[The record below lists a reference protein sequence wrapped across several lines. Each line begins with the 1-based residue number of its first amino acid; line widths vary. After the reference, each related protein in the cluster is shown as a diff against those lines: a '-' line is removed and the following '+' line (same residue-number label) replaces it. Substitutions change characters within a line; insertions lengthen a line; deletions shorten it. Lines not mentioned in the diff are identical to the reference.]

1 MRENVAVKRAPGP
14 EVKSSAEDVVKT
26 FLRSVDSAK
35 RSEQPYRHW
44 ALQACF
50 PADSVDDVLTLPF
63 EAPSLDGVSGKR
75 ELHNNT
81 RKYFDVENRE
91 RFPVCEAIAQAFQD
105 KRVTSHIEK
114 AFGTVKY
121 AQPNSHKSDDDLDL
135 DVISRGGKILST
147 IQLMTGHKAFVITI
161 RKYKSKKYH
170 LPTRE
175 ELPRMLTRLDSAFS
189 KAFAS
194 NRLVC
199 ADIAPGIKGKDIPP
213 GLSGRHAYAVLGYDQ
228 ATHIVTVW
236 NPHGKDYKPKASPP
250 NSTNGYPVK
259 KGVFEIPLKDFVRVF
274 KAVTYETSASL
285 TPEAAPKRRRGGA

>member
-50 PADSVDDVLTLPF
+50 PAGSVDDVMTLPF
-63 EAPSLDGVSGKR
+63 DAPSLDGVSGKR

-114 AFGTVKY
+114 AFGTNLKGTYLRIEFAQDIDGFWLEPHTDLGVKVFTMLLY
-121 AQPNSHKSDDDLDL
+121 LSKDPSHQDLGTDIY
-135 DVISRGGKILST
+135 DGDKRHFG
-147 IQLMTGHKAFVITI
+147 
-161 RKYKSKKYH
+161 R
-170 LPTRE
+170 
-175 ELPRMLTRLDSAFS
+175 SAF
-189 KAFAS
+189 
-194 NRLVC
+194 
-199 ADIAPGIKGKDIPP
+199 APNGAMVFIPGNNTYHGFEKRPIKGVRISLIINYVTNEWRAREQ
-213 GLSGRHAYAVLGYDQ
+213 LS
-228 ATHIVTVW
+228 
-236 NPHGKDYKPKASPP
+236 
-250 NSTNGYPVK
+250 
-259 KGVFEIPLKDFVRVF
+259 F
-274 KAVTYETSASL
+274 
-285 TPEAAPKRRRGGA
+285 PEAPIA